1 MALFAFPNK
10 AASPVAH
17 LLEATQRQKT
27 VRVATHAP
35 THTHSRAH
43 TCTRVLRPHPHAP
56 TLHATS
62 RLFHILFWFL
72 TCISPPRLFQP
83 LNSNAFNVK
92 MSQNYANIFCKILYI
107 IMVLFCLF
115 VCFAFTGLR
124 VESDHTCKPIP
135 GHGAE
140 GACVAQTDGVGAGF
154 AEQGGGIVSSVG
166 PRRQPYCSAGERESC
181 CIGLFVMNRDPKKIL
196 YFIFFI
202 IIVVNIIILCKTK
215 HFLIIRLLSSY
226 HVNTFLIIVLHCFSC
241 IVHCIVYKT
250 CNDKNA
256 LCRFLDPAVRDE
268 QPWQSSKYVYVLLL
282 LFKKTIKIEN

>member
-1 MALFAFPNK
+1 MHGK
-10 AASPVAH
+10 AGGSDGTLCLSQQGCISGCAPVGSNATAKDGTCCRARTHVHAH
-17 LLEATQRQKT
+17 MR
-27 VRVATHAP
+27 
-35 THTHSRAH
+35 THSRSH

-62 RLFHILFWFL
+62 RLFHILFRFL

-83 LNSNAFNVK
+83 L

-107 IMVLFCLF
+107 IMDLFCLF
-115 VCFAFTGLR
+115 VCFAFTGVR

-140 GACVAQTDGVGAGF
+140 VACVAQTDGVGAGF
-154 AEQGGGIVSSVG
+154 AEQGGGIVVSSVG

-202 IIVVNIIILCKTK
+202 IIVVNIIILWKNNTSLLFASCHHIMKT
-215 HFLIIRLLSSY
+215 LSLLSSC
-226 HVNTFLIIVLHCFSC
+226 TVLA
-241 IVHCIVYKT
+241 
-250 CNDKNA
+250 A
-256 LCRFLDPAVRDE
+256 LCIALFIKLVMIKMPCADFWTLLFE
-268 QPWQSSKYVYVLLL
+268 MSNHGESSK
-282 LFKKTIKIEN
+282 